1 MQGGYNMKQWKEK
14 VMKQFALSEEDISH
28 LCSLGEV
35 RHFSAGEHIVRMG
48 EMNDHIYIVTQGIW
62 REYCFY
68 DGEEATI
75 WFNVVGE
82 ITFSVLGYV
91 SQQPSHM
98 FIEAITDSE
107 AICISRKKLEE
118 LYNTSITFANLGR
131 RILENLAI
139 QYEYLHLE
147 LWRKSALE
155 RYIALLDDF
164 PEIVEN
170 IPMKYIASYLGITA
184 QSLSRIRASLATNSD

>member
-1 MQGGYNMKQWKEK
+1 MEQWKEIL
-14 VMKQFALSEEDISH
+14 MKQFALTEEDVTH
-28 LCSLGEV
+28 LSSLGET
-35 RHFSAGEHIVRMG
+35 RHFSPGEHIVRMG
-48 EMNDHIYIVTQGIW
+48 ELNDHIYIVTKGIW

-91 SQQPSHM
+91 SQKPSHL
-98 FIEAITDSE
+98 FIEAITESE

-118 LYNTSITFANLGR
+118 LYSTSITFANLGR
-131 RILENLAI
+131 RIIESMAI

-147 LWRKSALE
+147 VWRKSALE
-155 RYIALLDDF
+155 RYTSLLTEY
-164 PEIVEN
+164 PEIVKS
-170 IPMKYIASYLGITA
+170 IPMKYIASYLGVTV
-184 QSLSRIRASLATNSD
+184 QSLSRIRASLATNSI